1 MTNTVSSSTAAAN
14 VHAQQQAASKRKSTV
29 DFAKL
34 VANAG
39 ADIKTDTNT
48 ATKQTNGATAI
59 VQSDGAK
66 VTA

>member
-14 VHAQQQAASKRKSTV
+14 VHAQQQAASKHKPAV

-34 VANAG
+34 IANAG
-39 ADIKTDTNT
+39 GDIKTDTNT
-48 ATKQTNGATAI
+48 ATKPTNGATAI

-66 VTA
+66 TTG